1 MYAWRDKTTFR
12 AECTTKSVL
21 AIRLMLLGLPCS
33 RASGTN
39 QGFTTEK
46 VGSFSKHYYNR
57 CTMCPI
63 YARRIVEHLLN
74 TGFVL
79 IL

>member
-33 RASGTN
+33 RASGIN
-39 QGFTTEK
+39 QGFAAKK
-46 VGSFSKHYYNR
+46 VRSFTSHNYNR
-57 CTMCPI
+57 CLMCEI
-63 YARRIVEHLLN
+63 MQKEKWCVYQMRGLS
-74 TGFVL
+74 
-79 IL
+79 